1 MRPDRNFFRNYSDFR
16 RILVYIL
23 FFLSVVLVV
32 IPGLIAQL
40 IQIAAI
46 ILLGWFILQILFEIF
61 NRLTVLERPQQ
72 YDNFYSA
79 WPDIKD
85 CIMNT
90 FKKGSPCTIWWLESS
105 LEHASVMVDDVLK
118 PILQNSPKNPL
129 KIELVMLDPSWSEI
143 EKINPS

>member
-79 WPDIKD
+79 WPDIKAVSY
-85 CIMNT
+85 T
-90 FKKGSPCTIWWLESS
+90 HLTLPTIY
-105 LEHASVMVDDVLK
+105 SV
-118 PILQNSPKNPL
+118 
-129 KIELVMLDPSWSEI
+129 
-143 EKINPS
+143 